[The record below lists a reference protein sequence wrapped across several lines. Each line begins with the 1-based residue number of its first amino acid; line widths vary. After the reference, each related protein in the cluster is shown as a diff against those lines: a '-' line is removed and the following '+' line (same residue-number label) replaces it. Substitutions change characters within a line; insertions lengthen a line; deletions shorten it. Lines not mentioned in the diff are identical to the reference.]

1 MTSQGQ
7 EEDASVSGAGRGG
20 GDALQIMEI
29 WISFTGS
36 SSLWRRSVWCAQSGR
51 KCVPWFSSAD
61 SPKNQPANRPPGGY
75 LLSPRAP
82 RNFIQFYHTR
92 SLDFLYDPK

>member
-1 MTSQGQ
+1 MTFQAR
-7 EEDASVSGAGRGG
+7 EEDAGVSADGG
-20 GDALQIMEI
+20 GDVLQIMEI

-36 SSLWRRSVWCAQSGR
+36 SSQWRRGVWCAHSGR
-51 KCVPWFSSAD
+51 KCVPWFSWAD

-82 RNFIQFYHTR
+82 RNFIQFYQTR
-92 SLDFLYDPK
+92 LDP